1 MYKMPISKKN
11 QQFNM
16 GKSPLSMGDVRNG
29 AKRTY
34 TFEIFLVQIIV
45 YLLLWLWNDFVATLL
60 SLSFAAIG
68 LFVLIISLIAEMIDR
83 SKVPRWYFYVIILS
97 VLTPILVGSLFMY
110 IKNGNLDWMIF
121 SYGK

>member
-1 MYKMPISKKN
+1 
-11 QQFNM
+11 M
-16 GKSPLSMGDVRNG
+16 GKSPLSMGDIRNG

-121 SYGK
+121 SYGKK

>member
-1 MYKMPISKKN
+1 MAKKSSE
-11 QQFNM
+11 
-16 GKSPLSMGDVRNG
+16 GGYSMGDPQNG
-29 AKRTY
+29 QKRTY
-34 TFEIFLVQIIV
+34 TFEIFLIQIIV

-68 LFVLIISLIAEMIDR
+68 LFVLIISLIAEIIDR

-97 VLTPILVGSLFMY
+97 VITPLMIGSLFMF
-110 IKNGNLDWMIF
+110 IKKGSLDWMIF

>member
-1 MYKMPISKKN
+1 MAKKSSE
-11 QQFNM
+11 
-16 GKSPLSMGDVRNG
+16 GGYSMGDPQNG
-29 AKRTY
+29 QKRTY
-34 TFEIFLVQIIV
+34 TFEIFLIQIII

-68 LFVLIISLIAEMIDR
+68 LFVLIISLIAEIIDR

-97 VLTPILVGSLFMY
+97 VITPLLIGSLFMF
-110 IKNGNLDWMIF
+110 IKKGSLDWMIF